1 MGTGCADAGGNNTG
15 GGSRSQLRRQHAPR
29 GAPHDG
35 ATWMGGRP
43 PPAGDE
49 DEAADGGARGAEG
62 PAGPPPHAAPPPA
75 HRAAARDRQTGG
87 PAAGAEVGPGCSTV
101 GAQRGPFGGRCT
113 ASRFRNHRLQK
124 STASRFRNHW
134 DRPKGDAVHCFSLLV
149 VPSLLWI
156 FYLASSFQITL

>member
-1 MGTGCADAGGNNTG
+1 
-15 GGSRSQLRRQHAPR
+15 
-29 GAPHDG
+29 
-35 ATWMGGRP
+35 MGGRP

-101 GAQRGPFGGRCT
+101 GARRRPFGGRG
-113 ASRFRNHRLQK
+113 FRNHRG
-124 STASRFRNHW
+124 
-134 DRPKGDAVHCFSLLV
+134 RPEGDAVHCFSLLV
-149 VPSLLWI
+149 DPSFIWN
-156 FYLASSFQITL
+156 FHVLASSFQIIV